1 MSDGN
6 DYRLALMRR
15 MSFLLTVFLLTLAG
29 FVTTA
34 SAQIGQARQIELG
47 GYAGLS
53 RYDRTGLALA
63 NEFGAGGR
71 LAYFLSRL
79 ISIEAAGDFTETN
92 EGTAIDRI
100 NVTRLAALGLFHF
113 RILGLYLGTG
123 FERTY
128 YRGKRTGEESGFTV
142 VFGDR
147 MPFGGR
153 AALRIEGRTSFYPSS
168 SLRGPDQSVV
178 NFAVSAGLSIF
189 TFGGS
194 PRDQDIDGVVDRRDE
209 CADTPTG
216 ATVDGVGCP
225 SDDDQDSYLNGL
237 DECPDTPRGA
247 TVDQR
252 GCPSDSDADT
262 VLDGLDACPDTP
274 TGATVD
280 ASGCP
285 SDGDGDGVLDGL
297 DRCPDTPTGA
307 TIDEAGCPMD
317 QDSDGVFDGLD
328 QCPDTPPDT
337 RVDARGCSTDEDGDG
352 VLDPVDECPNTPLGT
367 KVDSRGCRIV
377 RDSDGDGVPDPQD
390 RCPGTRAGQQVDGVG
405 CPILF
410 VVEEGRARP
419 LVLQGVSF
427 QSGRSALT
435 TDSYGTLDEV
445 AASLIGH
452 PEVRIEIAGH
462 TDATGSRALNMR
474 LSQARALAVRAYLAQ
489 KGVAPDRM
497 EAQGYGP
504 DQPIATNSTV
514 AGRSRNRRVELHLI
528 EGQNP

>member
-1 MSDGN
+1 
-6 DYRLALMRR
+6 MRR
-15 MSFLLTVFLLTLAG
+15 TSSILAIFLVTFAG
-29 FVTTA
+29 LVTTA

-47 GYAGLS
+47 GYAGIS
-53 RYDRTGLALA
+53 RYDETGLALA

-71 LAYFLSRL
+71 LAYFFSRL

-92 EGTAIDRI
+92 EGTAIDRV

-123 FERTY
+123 LERTT
-128 YRGKRTGEESGFTV
+128 YRGTRTGDETGFTV
-142 VFGDR
+142 VFGER
-147 MPFGGR
+147 MPLGGR
-153 AALRIEGRTSFYPSS
+153 AAFRIEGRTSFYPSS
-168 SLRGPDQSVV
+168 SLRGPDQSVM
-178 NFAVSAGLSIF
+178 NLSVSAGLSIF
-189 TFGGS
+189 TFGGP

-216 ATVDGVGCP
+216 ATVDAVGCP

-237 DECPDTPRGA
+237 DECPDTPGGA
-247 TVDQR
+247 TVDAR

-262 VLDGLDACPDTP
+262 VLDGIDACPRTP

-280 ASGCP
+280 VSGCP
-285 SDGDGDGVLDGL
+285 SDGDRDGVLDGL

-307 TIDEAGCPMD
+307 TIDEVGCPMD
-317 QDSDGVFDGLD
+317 QDGDGVFDGLD
-328 QCPDTPPDT
+328 QCPDTPADT
-337 RVDARGCSTDEDGDG
+337 QVDARGCSTDEDGDG
-352 VLDPVDECPNTPLGT
+352 VFDPVDECPNTPLRT
-367 KVDSRGCRIV
+367 EVDSRGCRIV

-427 QSGRSALT
+427 RSGRSALT
-435 TDSYGTLDEV
+435 TDSYTTLDQV

-474 LSQARALAVRAYLAQ
+474 LSQGRALAVRAYLAQ
-489 KGVAPDRM
+489 KGVAPGRM

-504 DQPIATNSTV
+504 DQPIATNSTA